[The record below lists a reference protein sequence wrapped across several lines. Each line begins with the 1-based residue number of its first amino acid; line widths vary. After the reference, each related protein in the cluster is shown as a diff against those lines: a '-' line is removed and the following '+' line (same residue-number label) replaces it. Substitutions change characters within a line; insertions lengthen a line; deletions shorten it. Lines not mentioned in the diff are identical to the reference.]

1 MATAW
6 TESTN
11 DTTVRAQIRCD
22 DPTLRPRRARQVGG
36 VVSSGG
42 KTVDETR
49 FQLTFMDAAVWDVAR
64 IASPLKL
71 RQRQHQRPGIFEVLT
86 R

>member
-22 DPTLRPRRARQVGG
+22 DPTLRPQRTRQVGG

-42 KTVDETR
+42 RTVDEAR
-49 FQLTFMDAAVWDVAR
+49 FELTFTDAAVWDVAR
-64 IASPLKL
+64 IASP
-71 RQRQHQRPGIFEVLT
+71 
-86 R
+86 